1 MWTCRN
7 IKSVGHGEGT
17 STGEISEGVQRQR
30 RMFTTT
36 QADNQVLL
44 LLLENVTTLHRT
56 KRFVLIT
63 LLRNI
68 PASRYEDQ
76 LIWWES
82 LVIFNRLWSNSGLWM
97 LLLLTS
103 GGCQCVLWFFHRW
116 CTCVC
121 LMWEHKQLVSGGSE
135 PSGGIVSGSTFAL
148 LLIIKKIV
156 TKKNRRCS
164 QPWQKKEKN
173 ESTFLIYKLKMF
185 YCQPLHACS
194 ADVQ

>member
-1 MWTCRN
+1 MRTCRN

-56 KRFVLIT
+56 KSFVLIT

-68 PASRYEDQ
+68 PESRYEDQ

-103 GGCQCVLWFFHRW
+103 GGCQRVL
-116 CTCVC
+116 
-121 LMWEHKQLVSGGSE
+121 
-135 PSGGIVSGSTFAL
+135 
-148 LLIIKKIV
+148 
-156 TKKNRRCS
+156 
-164 QPWQKKEKN
+164 
-173 ESTFLIYKLKMF
+173 
-185 YCQPLHACS
+185 
-194 ADVQ
+194 